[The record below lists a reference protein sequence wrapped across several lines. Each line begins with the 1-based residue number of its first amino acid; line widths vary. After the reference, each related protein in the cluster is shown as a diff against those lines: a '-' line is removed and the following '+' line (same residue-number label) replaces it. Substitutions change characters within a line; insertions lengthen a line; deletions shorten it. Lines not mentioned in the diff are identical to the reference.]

1 MNNLRWPMVQK
12 LQKWNEQN
20 LVGDSIDRHAV
31 GPSVVDGVATKTV
44 TLKNIL
50 IMIAT
55 PGLID
60 DIFYRNFQSII

>member
-31 GPSVVDGVATKTV
+31 GPSAGCSYENCD
-44 TLKNIL
+44 
-50 IMIAT
+50 
-55 PGLID
+55 ID
-60 DIFYRNFQSII
+60 EHFDYDCHPWTD